1 MGDVT
6 FTSAVLRGADVTIK
20 SDRLVPTFSGRSA
33 DWSDYVDSLVSH
45 FQGRGLD
52 SFFALSVHDFMSVL
66 QHDTAQDNALVYR
79 LGDAGKRSLAR
90 VYDVRAA
97 RATPQAP
104 RADESDGLFS
114 SPPVH
119 GDGGGGQAMSSPST
133 RYRLTVGQDTV
144 DVETVS
150 PDAEVERSK
159 ARKVVLDKLE
169 LIHDA
174 RAFPPGHRVCTV
186 SEWVAVSSTIH
197 RIIMHNA
204 SPSVKLSNSRLQPPC
219 GIDLFLILLEK
230 HGTAKRFRTMV
241 HMQTIRT
248 PYLEALA
255 NSDCTNVLDYLDN
268 MLNAR
273 LKLTG
278 MSDEVFMI
286 HIGEGLVGS
295 DVSDYVKQAMN
306 TNGMTVDEMIMGI
319 QDRASN
325 KDMLRDSAD
334 SKQVQ
339 QGTNAKVH
347 ATKVNCICQ
356 LCGEYGHGA
365 MQCKKYPKVKEVI
378 QEHRARSADDPQY
391 RVLRLQQ
398 EENRFCGH
406 CQKPGHT
413 IDKCFDLHPELMH
426 CRACNQK
433 GHLKGS
439 DKCEKAAS
447 KTKEVK
453 ANQVQ
458 LSDAD
463 LKTIAEYIKV
473 SVKTADVQVSP
484 GGPAGSTSPFFPP
497 RIQIPGLNR

>member
-1 MGDVT
+1 LVT
-6 FTSAVLRGADVTIK
+6 
-20 SDRLVPTFSGRSA
+20 TFSGHSV
-33 DWSDYVDSLVSH
+33 DWTDCFDSVVSH
-45 FQGRGLD
+45 FQGCGPD
-52 SFFALSVHDFMSVL
+52 SFFTPSGHDYMSVL
-66 QHDTAQDNALVYR
+66 TKDTAQDNALHYR
-79 LGDAGKRSLAR
+79 LGDAGRRSLIHI
-90 VYDVRAA
+90 YDVNAA
-97 RATPQAP
+97 RATPEAP
-104 RADESDGLFS
+104 RASRSDAPD
-114 SPPVH
+114 SPSEL
-119 GDGGGGQAMSSPST
+119 GDGGGGDLVTESPSSS
-133 RYRLTVGQDTV
+133 RLCLTVGEDILN
-144 DVETVS
+144 VETVS
-150 PDAEVERSK
+150 ADAEAERSK
-159 ARKVVLDKLE
+159 ARKVVLGKLE

-325 KDMLRDSAD
+325 KDMLRDSGE

-339 QGTNAKVH
+339 PDTNAKVY

-484 GGPAGSTSPFFPP
+484 GEPAGSTSPFFPP

>member
-6 FTSAVLRGADVTIK
+6 FSSAVLRGADVTIK

-33 DWSDYVDSLVSH
+33 DWPDYVDSLVSH
-45 FQGRGLD
+45 FQGRGLG
-52 SFFALSVHDFMSVL
+52 SFFTLSVHDFMSVL
-66 QHDTAQDNALVYR
+66 THDTAQDNALVYR
-79 LGDAGKRSLAR
+79 LGDAGKRSLVR

-104 RADESDGLFS
+104 QAGDTDGLL
-114 SPPVH
+114 SPLSML
-119 GDGGGGQAMSSPST
+119 GAGGGGQSVVSPST
-133 RYRLTVGQDTV
+133 RYRLTVNEDTL

-150 PDAEVERSK
+150 PDAEVERTK

-169 LIHDA
+169 LIHDP

-197 RIIMHNA
+197 RVIMHNA

-230 HGTAKRFRTMV
+230 HGTAKRYRTV
-241 HMQTIRT
+241 AHMQTIRT

-255 NSDCTNVLDYLDN
+255 NSECTNVLDYLDN

-273 LKLTG
+273 LKLDG

-286 HIGEGLVGS
+286 HIGEGLTGS

-306 TNGMTVDEMIMGI
+306 TNGMTVDDMIMGI

-325 KDMLRDSAD
+325 KDMLSQ
-334 SKQVQ
+334 SYEKNQVQ
-339 QGTNAKVH
+339 RSGPTVKV
-347 ATKVNCICQ
+347 ARTKTDVTCQ
-356 LCGEYGHGA
+356 VCGEHGHGA
-365 MQCKKYPKVKEVI
+365 MQCKTFPKVAEVVKEKRDSLRVHSRI
-378 QEHRARSADDPQY
+378 DGRDDS
-391 RVLRLQQ
+391 
-398 EENRFCGH
+398 RFCDH

-426 CRACNQK
+426 CRDCNQK

-439 DKCEKAAS
+439 DKCPKMATTA
-447 KTKEVK
+447 KDVK
-453 ANQVQ
+453 SNHVQ
-458 LSDAD
+458 LTETD
-463 LKTIAEYIKV
+463 LKMIANFITTSATPVANPTEPAAP
-473 SVKTADVQVSP
+473 TAHF
-484 GGPAGSTSPFFPP
+484 APP
-497 RIQIPGLNR
+497 RIQIHGR